1 MPWQEGLDVGIQRSG
16 MVLGLGWKR
25 NGKDVVTHITL
36 KTYQWCQSA
45 NESRVC
51 VCERSLCWCG
61 CELDICAAEC
71 QCWQKKKK
79 VQIPLLLSQLLAVV
93 GNCLFTSRILSF
105 PAPSICMF
113 MSLCYRYAVCGC
125 SCLAQSCFTVCQLT
139 SVIFLRDKAR
149 SCLYLLVSGSRC
161 ECVPRCDSG

>member
-51 VCERSLCWCG
+51 VWTIFVLVWVWTGHLCSWVSV
-61 CELDICAAEC
+61 LA
-71 QCWQKKKK
+71 KKKK

-125 SCLAQSCFTVCQLT
+125 SCWHRAVSLYASSLAWFFSGTRLGHVCT
-139 SVIFLRDKAR
+139 
-149 SCLYLLVSGSRC
+149 C
-161 ECVPRCDSG
+161 